1 MKRAVL
7 CVTNPQDYID
17 QLDGYSL
24 MIINPAA
31 TDARKQYLLDQADW
45 SLKITEK
52 DHEVRSGGDYGNER
66 LFWYTSGTTG
76 DSKFCSFT
84 QAQLDLQAQ
93 TICKAYDISA
103 NDRYVSIM
111 PLWHAHGQGFYW
123 ATRRAQCEQHFVT
136 VRNLR
141 DMTQYSPTF
150 VTAVPDILKVIG
162 HLDLGH
168 LRFIRGASSA
178 MPDQL
183 YQDLST
189 RYGVPVIEAFG
200 MTEALSHCFTNPLHG
215 EQRMGTVGLPDGI
228 EADIQDGQ
236 LWIKGATVFQDGW
249 FNTGDLAE
257 QDSAG
262 YYRILGRLKDRIN
275 IRGYKFD
282 PASLERQLLA
292 VVPGLSEVAVFGD
305 RSVNCV
311 YVGDCTDQAIQQ
323 ALIQL
328 HADCR
333 PRYLEKV
340 ATIPVG
346 PSGKISRSWLVQ
358 QFNPQPAD

>member
-7 CVTNPQDYID
+7 CVPNPQEYID

-52 DHEVRSGGDYGNER
+52 DHEVRSGGDYGDER

-103 NDRYVSIM
+103 NDRYVGIM

-123 ATRRAQCEQHFVT
+123 ATRQAQCEQHFVT

-150 VTAVPDILKVIG
+150 VTAVPDILKAIG
-162 HLDLGH
+162 HLYLDH

-183 YQDLST
+183 YQDLSA

-215 EQRMGTVGLPDGI
+215 EQRMGTVGLPDGV

-236 LWIKGATVFQDGW
+236 LRIKGATVFQDGW

-282 PASLERQLLA
+282 PASLEHQLLA
-292 VVPGLSEVAVFGD
+292 AVPGLSEVAVFGD

-323 ALIQL
+323 ALTQL
-328 HADCR
+328 HPDCR

-340 ATIPVG
+340 TTIPVG

-358 QFNPQPAD
+358 QFNPQTAG